1 MKIGFDNDFY
11 VLKQTEHILDRVK
24 HSKGKLYLEFG
35 GKLLDDKHA
44 SRVLPGFDPAVK
56 IKILETLKDKAET
69 IIVISA
75 KDLESNKVRADYM
88 IDYGTDLIRIINI
101 FNQKQID
108 INSVVI
114 TQYSNQKAAD
124 IFKKKLERRGLK
136 VFIHTKTKG
145 YPTDVNTIISE
156 EGYGKNPYIPTSKPL
171 VVVTA
176 PGPGSGKLATCL
188 CQIYHEFKNGKQ
200 AGYAKFETFPVWNL
214 PLNHPLN
221 MAYEAATADLKDV
234 NQIDYYHLKNYGITT
249 VNYNRDLE
257 VFPVVKAI
265 LTKIMGDEVY
275 KSPTDMGVNMVGIAI
290 TNDEICKE
298 ASKQEILRRYYKA
311 KCEYIQGLTEKETI
325 TKIEMLMSSLS
336 INEND
341 RPVVEK
347 VIQKSKK
354 VSTTVVGIEL
364 PNGKIITGKQS
375 QLLTASS
382 AMVLNAIKELA
393 EIKDNVNLIS
403 PSILNP
409 ILEMKKTLLIE
420 DEPLNLE
427 DIMIALSICAQEDK
441 TAKKAFDQ
449 IPLLSACEAHASCI
463 ITKNDNQYIQKLN
476 LYLTCEPTFETII
489 K

>member
-1 MKIGFDNDFY
+1 
-11 VLKQTEHILDRVK
+11 
-24 HSKGKLYLEFG
+24 
-35 GKLLDDKHA
+35 
-44 SRVLPGFDPAVK
+44 
-56 IKILETLKDKAET
+56 
-69 IIVISA
+69 
-75 KDLESNKVRADYM
+75 
-88 IDYGTDLIRIINI
+88 
-101 FNQKQID
+101 
-108 INSVVI
+108 
-114 TQYSNQKAAD
+114 
-124 IFKKKLERRGLK
+124 
-136 VFIHTKTKG
+136 
-145 YPTDVNTIISE
+145 
-156 EGYGKNPYIPTSKPL
+156 
-171 VVVTA
+171 
-176 PGPGSGKLATCL
+176 
-188 CQIYHEFKNGKQ
+188 
-200 AGYAKFETFPVWNL
+200 
-214 PLNHPLN
+214 
-221 MAYEAATADLKDV
+221 
-234 NQIDYYHLKNYGITT
+234 
-249 VNYNRDLE
+249 
-257 VFPVVKAI
+257 
-265 LTKIMGDEVY
+265 
-275 KSPTDMGVNMVGIAI
+275 
-290 TNDEICKE
+290 
-298 ASKQEILRRYYKA
+298 
-311 KCEYIQGLTEKETI
+311 
-325 TKIEMLMSSLS
+325 MLMSSLS

-347 VIQKSKK
+347 VVQKSKK
-354 VSTTVVGIEL
+354 VGTTVVGIEL

>member
-393 EIKDNVNLIS
+393 DIKDNVNLIS

>member
-69 IIVISA
+69 IIVVSA

-347 VIQKSKK
+347 VVQKSKK

-375 QLLTASS
+375 KLLTASS

>member
-347 VIQKSKK
+347 VVQKSKK
-354 VSTTVVGIEL
+354 VGTTVVGIEL

-409 ILEMKKTLLIE
+409 ILEIKKTLLIE